1 MTVSGDMTFEAT
13 FDASPLDDDSD
24 GSLIAIAIAIAVIM
38 VIAVLAV
45 LLARRFL

>member
-24 GSLIAIAIAIAVIM
+24 GSLIAIAIAVIM